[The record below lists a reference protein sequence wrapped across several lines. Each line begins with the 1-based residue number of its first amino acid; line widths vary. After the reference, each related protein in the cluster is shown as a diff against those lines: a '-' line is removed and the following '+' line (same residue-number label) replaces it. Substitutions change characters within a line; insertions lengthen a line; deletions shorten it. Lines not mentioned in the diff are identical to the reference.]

1 MTGNHLI
8 GKRVKVPMTTV
19 VILRKEHSG
28 NRAIGSLI
36 DEAMSFSEPQSTETQ
51 FGSQVQASRNL
62 EIRFSHCVDFYN
74 ETDEKSGLRIRFLF
88 PILSQPCSMPHDEKL
103 PDPAPH

>member
-1 MTGNHLI
+1 
-8 GKRVKVPMTTV
+8 VKVPMTTV

-51 FGSQVQASRNL
+51 FGSQGQATRNL
-62 EIRFSHCVDFYN
+62 EI
-74 ETDEKSGLRIRFLF
+74 
-88 PILSQPCSMPHDEKL
+88 
-103 PDPAPH
+103 